1 MYVEKRDGMIQP
13 FDFKKIERV
22 VERVFSNKLVNEE
35 VPEKFVEQLK
45 SVFDNI
51 INKYSDDHVMDI
63 EDIQDTIRDF
73 FIKKNKYKAVDAF
86 IKVCAQRAEMRE
98 KKSWLIREITKKI
111 RGCNVENQNA
121 NVDEASFGGRMGE
134 AGRVVT
140 KDYALKYCMSK
151 KSRKNHEENI
161 NYIHDLDSYA
171 VGMHNCLSVPFDRL
185 LKKGFDTRQT
195 DVRKA
200 NSVNTASQLVAVLF
214 QLQSL
219 QEFGGVSAT
228 HLDWTMVPYIR
239 KSFEKHYI
247 YEKIKRLP
255 EFKTV
260 DLFNISYEDLKK
272 WVAKKTA
279 EIFVENNFTDEDFRF
294 DNKENLEEDVYQCSL
309 LDTRNEIYQAV
320 EGMYHNLNTLQSR
333 SGNQLP
339 FTSINYG
346 TCTEPEGRMF
356 TKALL
361 EVSLHGLGKFGT
373 TSIFPCGI
381 FQYKKGVNDKPGTPN
396 YDLKRLALKSTSK
409 RLYPNYAN
417 CDWTN
422 QINWKKLD
430 IDTKKRVL
438 GEFSESEIDVLKNR
452 IKENPELKETL
463 NVYVDENNN
472 LVVDEVEKPYEMFS
486 TMGCRT
492 ANGFDVNFEHSFRN
506 NIKKVIEDGTLYD
519 DMMSGCQKDGRGNI
533 CPITIILPEI
543 AMMAKQDGGTE
554 DEIIDRFFNILKKKI
569 SDAKDTLIDRFRYIS
584 SQSSAAAK
592 FMYDNKTM
600 YGYVPEEGIVSA
612 LRHGTLALGQLGV
625 AETLYLLVGEYQTGK
640 KGLELA
646 KKIEQLYKEKC
657 DEYKKEYTLN
667 FGVYYTP
674 AESLCFTAF
683 KKFKAKY
690 GDIEGVTYF
699 INSYGEREEK
709 LYFTN
714 SIHVPVY
721 EKISPFEKIDIE
733 SQLTGYSSAGCIT
746 YIEVEHEIVHNI
758 DALEEYVDYA
768 MEHDIPYFAVNC
780 PSDTCKSCGYQ
791 GNIGDR
797 CPICGSENIERL
809 RRVTG
814 YLTGDYHSAFNEGKQ
829 CETDDRVKHKKI
841 VEL

>member
-185 LKKGFDTRQT
+185 LKNGFDTRQT

-260 DLFNISYEDLKK
+260 DLFNISYED
-272 WVAKKTA
+272 
-279 EIFVENNFTDEDFRF
+279 
-294 DNKENLEEDVYQCSL
+294 
-309 LDTRNEIYQAV
+309 
-320 EGMYHNLNTLQSR
+320 
-333 SGNQLP
+333 
-339 FTSINYG
+339 
-346 TCTEPEGRMF
+346 
-356 TKALL
+356 
-361 EVSLHGLGKFGT
+361 
-373 TSIFPCGI
+373 
-381 FQYKKGVNDKPGTPN
+381 
-396 YDLKRLALKSTSK
+396 
-409 RLYPNYAN
+409 
-417 CDWTN
+417 
-422 QINWKKLD
+422 
-430 IDTKKRVL
+430 
-438 GEFSESEIDVLKNR
+438 
-452 IKENPELKETL
+452 
-463 NVYVDENNN
+463 
-472 LVVDEVEKPYEMFS
+472 
-486 TMGCRT
+486 
-492 ANGFDVNFEHSFRN
+492 
-506 NIKKVIEDGTLYD
+506 
-519 DMMSGCQKDGRGNI
+519 
-533 CPITIILPEI
+533 
-543 AMMAKQDGGTE
+543 
-554 DEIIDRFFNILKKKI
+554 
-569 SDAKDTLIDRFRYIS
+569 
-584 SQSSAAAK
+584 
-592 FMYDNKTM
+592 
-600 YGYVPEEGIVSA
+600 
-612 LRHGTLALGQLGV
+612 
-625 AETLYLLVGEYQTGK
+625 
-640 KGLELA
+640 
-646 KKIEQLYKEKC
+646 
-657 DEYKKEYTLN
+657 
-667 FGVYYTP
+667 
-674 AESLCFTAF
+674 
-683 KKFKAKY
+683 
-690 GDIEGVTYF
+690 
-699 INSYGEREEK
+699 
-709 LYFTN
+709 
-714 SIHVPVY
+714 
-721 EKISPFEKIDIE
+721 
-733 SQLTGYSSAGCIT
+733 
-746 YIEVEHEIVHNI
+746 
-758 DALEEYVDYA
+758 
-768 MEHDIPYFAVNC
+768 
-780 PSDTCKSCGYQ
+780 
-791 GNIGDR
+791 
-797 CPICGSENIERL
+797 
-809 RRVTG
+809 
-814 YLTGDYHSAFNEGKQ
+814 
-829 CETDDRVKHKKI
+829 
-841 VEL
+841 